1 MAHMH
6 DVTDQDTHFL
16 IDTETR
22 KISNETNT
30 KVTLVQFDHNSEILT
45 FEMPRTVEG
54 HDMAECDEI
63 RVHYINI
70 SKNRKKQKE
79 GVYEVQDKGLSEDEQ
94 NIRFSWL
101 ISRNATE
108 IAGSLNFLICFSCIS
123 EQIDYA
129 WNTEICR
136 SISVSDGMNN
146 SEVIEEEYFD
156 ILEQWKQKLFGIGN
170 TEEQKIKEVYASEKN
185 TIEKMVAQ
193 ATDAKNAAVGYA
205 NTASNKADEAEADRL
220 ETAQIKAQAEE
231 LRQETEKLRQDTL
244 AAEQRVIQLM
254 STDTKSYFFATI
266 AERDAATGIRQCD
279 RCSVYETRADYI
291 YDTQNIDGDE
301 ENPEWIKTSD
311 WDALKSVAWDI
322 ITGKP
327 DFAKVALSGKYAD
340 LIGIPNR
347 YQSPL
352 VLDGTGETVVWNYS
366 EGDTAVVTLTE
377 SKPLEINGAYNGCV
391 AVVQC
396 YGAVLDLSDEIYNK
410 SITFGYIEPLEAEHI
425 TYTLIYNAGKWDV
438 TSLVYAGGE
447 AGA

>member
-1 MAHMH
+1 MNKITQVVFKDGMKEAYGYGLWQWNYGQVLRIQGLSLPTAAEIHFSLQERNGESVTRIGITK
-6 DVTDQDTHFL
+6 DGVTDVVIPDSML
-16 IDTETR
+16 E
-22 KISNETNT
+22 N
-30 KVTLVQFDHNSEILT
+30 
-45 FEMPRTVEG
+45 
-54 HDMAECDEI
+54 
-63 RVHYINI
+63 
-70 SKNRKKQKE
+70 E
-79 GVYEVQDKGLSEDEQ
+79 GVYGSEYNLYVFVYLTDEESGRTEYKMTLEVKTRPKPEAFDTPEDAELF
-94 NIRFSWL
+94 RE
-101 ISRNATE
+101 A
-108 IAGSLNFLICFSCIS
+108 IAAVNECAERAEVAQSGAESAKEEAKVTADGI
-123 EQIDYA
+123 YA
-129 WNTEICR
+129 D
-136 SISVSDGMNN
+136 VQGM
-146 SEVIEEEYFD
+146 V
-156 ILEQWKQKLFGIGN
+156 
-170 TEEQKIKEVYASEKN
+170 V
-185 TIEKMVAQ
+185 Q

-205 NTASNKADEAEADRL
+205 NTASNKADEAETDRL
-220 ETAQIKAQAEE
+220 ETAQIKAQTEE

-340 LIGIPNR
+340 LLGIPNR

-366 EGDTAVVTLTE
+366 EGDAAVVTLTE

-410 SITFGYIEPLEAEHI
+410 SVTFGYIEPLESEHI